1 MAIPLTDTSAD
12 LIVETKT
19 DPKDELKNSLL
30 QKFSELMEKVD
41 PSHKV
46 VFITSKIQTFPK
58 CVRERVL
65 VEGDSYIKEFLT
77 KLSADELNDLF
88 SSITR
93 TIRNNPQAMEN
104 KKTADAVNYL
114 VSGAQPKSTQMVV
127 QEAYDAIGNIF
138 SQTARAEENKQYEEA
153 NKKYPDR
160 KLEEREYS
168 LCGNPFG
175 QILRENLPHLE
186 IDSISYAK
194 FNRAIRKSL
203 IKYQNGDITALD
215 LQLRLRYAL
224 SQLAISL
231 EQRGFIA
238 AAMQVRR
245 QVFGAAYV
253 GDGLAGVFADQ
264 NKTDPK
270 KVRPKITSDIKS
282 RADAY
287 LTKLKES
294 VLDLAKFLGLEARPV
309 PGNIATKDINK
320 QVADYIGEL
329 EEFPTDEEA
338 RRKFLNRVS
347 NVRMAYANLG
357 LDKQAREGI
366 NDDDELF
373 EDLPYSYED
382 LAFAFENHL
391 NKLSERINPDAEKS
405 YFPKPK

>member
-1 MAIPLTDTSAD
+1 MAIPLVDTSSD
-12 LIVETKT
+12 LII
-19 DPKDELKNSLL
+19 DPKDDLKVSLL
-30 QKFSELMEKVD
+30 QKFSDLMGKVD

-46 VFITSKIQTFPK
+46 AFITSKIQTFPK
-58 CVRERVL
+58 CQKERVL
-65 VEGDSYIKEFLT
+65 LEGDIYLKEFLS
-77 KLSADELNDLF
+77 KLSTDELNDLF

-93 TIRNNPQAMEN
+93 TILNNPQAMQN
-104 KKTADAVNYL
+104 KKTSDTVNYL
-114 VSGAQPKSTQMVV
+114 VSGGQPQTTQTIV
-127 QEAYDAIGNIF
+127 QDAYDAIGNIF
-138 SQTARAEENKQYEEA
+138 SQTARAEENKQYEAA

-160 KLEEREYS
+160 KLEEREYT

-186 IDSISYAK
+186 IDSVSYAK

-245 QVFGAAYV
+245 QVFGESAV
-253 GDGLAGVFADQ
+253 GDGLAGVFADST
-264 NKTDPK
+264 KAEPK
-270 KVRPKITSDIKS
+270 KVRPTITKDIKS

-287 LTKLKES
+287 LNKLKDS
-294 VLDLAKFLGLEARPV
+294 VTDLAKFLGLETKPV
-309 PGNIATKDINK
+309 PSNIAIDDINK
-320 QVADYIGEL
+320 KVGDFIGGL

-338 RRKFLNRVS
+338 RRKFLNRVA
-347 NVRMAYANLG
+347 NVRMAYINLG
-357 LDKQAREGI
+357 LNKQSRDGI
-366 NDDDELF
+366 DEDDELF
-373 EDLPYSYED
+373 ADLPYSYED

-391 NKLSERINPDAEKS
+391 NKLSERINPDVDKS
-405 YFPKPK
+405 YFPKPV